1 MVVWLPNDFT
11 IPHMCVELHGH
22 PIVKISEGLWD
33 VYFFLPG
40 GFITI
45 LKNGII
51 HDYLWLM
58 HGYYMVNDG

>member
-1 MVVWLPNDFT
+1 MAVWLPNDFT

-33 VYFFLPG
+33 VYFFLLG

-45 LKNGII
+45 LKNGK
-51 HDYLWLM
+51 DYP
-58 HGYYMVNDG
+58 